1 MEQGLV
7 ETMAAPQLSP
17 AARRRQLR
25 EKAIAGFVTLMAF
38 TGIAA
43 LVLIIVFIAKEALGL
58 FLDAH
63 AREEASLSK
72 MFLPQ
77 VTRAGRPA
85 SFVWQ
90 PVSSVPKVSMI
101 PLFIGTLKTTLVSML
116 VAVPVGVAAALYA
129 AEFAPRR
136 LREII
141 KPVIEL
147 LAGIPSVVLGF
158 FALMVLASFLRGDSA
173 FDSRHTAGV
182 AGLSMALAFLQFLS
196 RLGPQ
201 RLRERLRPLSGLL
214 AGLLAVALGTLVLML
229 LASGV
234 PHVFSFTHRLNAVVA
249 GLALALAIVP
259 VIFTVSEDA
268 LTAVPWSY
276 REASLAL
283 GATPW
288 ETAWKVVLPAAA
300 PGILAACVLGF
311 GRAIGETMI
320 VLMASGNAAIVS
332 ANLGES
338 VRTLSA
344 TIAAEMG
351 EVVVGSPHYSLLFFI
366 GVELFVF
373 TFTLN
378 LIASVWTKKVLKRLT
393 GGAA

>member
-1 MEQGLV
+1 MDRQVAMQQGLTEIMSV
-7 ETMAAPQLSP
+7 PMLSP

-25 EKAIAGFVTLMAF
+25 EKVIAGVITLMAF

-43 LVLIIVFIAKEALGL
+43 LILILVFVAKEALAL
-58 FLDAH
+58 FTESE
-63 AREEASLSK
+63 ARHEASLSK

-77 VTRAGRPA
+77 VARAGRPA
-85 SFVWQ
+85 TFTWQ
-90 PVSSVPKVSMI
+90 PVSNIPKVSMI
-101 PLFIGTLKTTLVSML
+101 PLFIGTLKTTAVSML
-116 VAVPVGVAAALYA
+116 VAVPVGVFGALYA

-136 LREII
+136 LRELL

-158 FALMVLASFLRGDSA
+158 FALMVLA
-173 FDSRHTAGV
+173 T
-182 AGLSMALAFLQFLS
+182 FLQDTF
-196 RLGPQ
+196 
-201 RLRERLRPLSGLL
+201 GLN
-214 AGLLAVALGTLVLML
+214 T
-229 LASGV
+229 
-234 PHVFSFTHRLNAVVA
+234 RLNAVVA
-249 GLALALAIVP
+249 GLGLALAIVP
-259 VIFTVSEDA
+259 VIFTVAEDA
-268 LTAVPWSY
+268 LTAVPRSY

-320 VLMASGNAAIVS
+320 ILMASGNAAIVS
-332 ANLGES
+332 GSFGDS
-338 VRTLSA
+338 VRSLSA

-366 GVELFVF
+366 GVQLFIF
-373 TFTLN
+373 TFVLN
-378 LIASVWTKKVLKRLT
+378 MLASAWTKKVIKRLT
-393 GGAA
+393 GSAS

>member
-1 MEQGLV
+1 MDRQVSMQGQGLV
-7 ETMAAPQLSP
+7 GTAAVAPRLSS

-25 EKAIAGFVTLMAF
+25 EKVIAGIITAMAF

-43 LVLIIVFIAKEALGL
+43 LVLILVFVAKEALGL
-58 FLDAH
+58 FLDAE
-63 AREEASLSK
+63 ARHEASPSK

-77 VTRAGRPA
+77 VVRAGKPPA
-85 SFVWQ
+85 FVWQ

-116 VAVPVGVAAALYA
+116 VAVPVGVAAALFV
-129 AEFAPRR
+129 AEFASRR
-136 LREII
+136 LRELL
-141 KPVIEL
+141 KPTIEM

-158 FALMVLASFLRGDSA
+158 VALMVFASFMQDTFGLG
-173 FDSRHTAGV
+173 SRLNALV
-182 AGLSMALAFLQFLS
+182 AGLGLS
-196 RLGPQ
+196 
-201 RLRERLRPLSGLL
+201 
-214 AGLLAVALGTLVLML
+214 
-229 LASGV
+229 
-234 PHVFSFTHRLNAVVA
+234 
-249 GLALALAIVP
+249 LAIVP
-259 VIFTVSEDA
+259 VIFTVAEDA
-268 LTAVPWSY
+268 LTAVPRSY

-332 ANLGES
+332 ASLSDS

-373 TFTLN
+373 TFLLN
-378 LIASVWTKKVLKRLT
+378 MLANTWTRRVLKRLS
-393 GGAA
+393 GAGA

>member
-1 MEQGLV
+1 MDRQVSMQGQGLV
-7 ETMAAPQLSP
+7 GMVAVAPKLSS

-25 EKAIAGFVTLMAF
+25 EKVIAGVITAMAF

-43 LVLIIVFIAKEALGL
+43 LVLILVFVAKEALAL
-58 FLDAH
+58 FLDAE
-63 AREEASLSK
+63 ARHEASLSK

-85 SFVWQ
+85 TFMWQ

-101 PLFIGTLKTTLVSML
+101 PLFIGTLKTTLVSMV
-116 VAVPVGVAAALYA
+116 VAVPVGVAGALFA

-136 LREII
+136 LREVL
-141 KPVIEL
+141 KPTIEL

-158 FALMVLASFLRGDSA
+158 FVLMVLASFMQDTFGVS
-173 FDSRHTAGV
+173 SRLNALV
-182 AGLSMALAFLQFLS
+182 AGLGLS
-196 RLGPQ
+196 
-201 RLRERLRPLSGLL
+201 
-214 AGLLAVALGTLVLML
+214 
-229 LASGV
+229 
-234 PHVFSFTHRLNAVVA
+234 
-249 GLALALAIVP
+249 LAIVP
-259 VIFTVSEDA
+259 VIFTVTEDA
-268 LTAVPWSY
+268 LTAVPRSY

-332 ANLGES
+332 ASLTDS
-338 VRTLSA
+338 ARTLSA

-351 EVVVGSPHYSLLFFI
+351 EVVVGSPHYSLLFFL
-366 GVELFVF
+366 GVELFLF
-373 TFTLN
+373 TFILN
-378 LIASVWTKKVLKRLT
+378 MVANTWTRRVLKRLS
-393 GGAA
+393 GAGA

>member
-1 MEQGLV
+1 MDRQAIMEQGLSQPLV
-7 ETMAAPQLSP
+7 APSLSP

-25 EKAIAGFVTLMAF
+25 EKVIAGLITLMAF

-43 LVLIIVFIAKEALGL
+43 LILIIIFVAKEALGL
-58 FLDAH
+58 FMDAE
-63 AREEASLSK
+63 ARHEASLSK
-72 MFLPQ
+72 MFLAQDVP
-77 VTRAGRPA
+77 VGRPA
-85 SFVWQ
+85 FRWQ
-90 PVSSVPKVSMI
+90 PVSKVPKVSMI
-101 PLFIGTLKTTLVSML
+101 PLFVGTLKTTVVSMM
-116 VAVPVGVAAALYA
+116 VAVPLGVFGALFA

-136 LREII
+136 LRELL

-158 FALMVLASFLRGDSA
+158 FALMVMSTVVKDVFH
-173 FDSRHTAGV
+173 FD
-182 AGLSMALAFLQFLS
+182 
-196 RLGPQ
+196 
-201 RLRERLRPLSGLL
+201 RPLNAML
-214 AGLLAVALGTLVLML
+214 AGLG
-229 LASGV
+229 
-234 PHVFSFTHRLNAVVA
+234 
-249 GLALALAIVP
+249 LALAIVP

-268 LTAVPWSY
+268 LTAVPRSY

-320 VLMASGNAAIVS
+320 VLMASGNADVISWSLGDS
-332 ANLGES
+332 ARS
-338 VRTLSA
+338 LSA

-366 GVELFVF
+366 GVQLFLF
-373 TFTLN
+373 TFVLN
-378 LIASVWTKKVLKRLT
+378 MLASTWTRRVVRKLT

>member
-1 MEQGLV
+1 MDRETVMQQGLA
-7 ETMAAPQLSP
+7 ETMVAPPLSP

-25 EKAIAGFVTLMAF
+25 EKVIAGVITAMAF

-43 LVLIIVFIAKEALGL
+43 LVLIIVFVAKEALAL

-63 AREEASLSK
+63 AREEASLAK
-72 MFLPQ
+72 MFTPQ
-77 VTRAGRPA
+77 VTRVGRPA
-85 SFVWQ
+85 GFVWQ

-101 PLFIGTLKTTLVSML
+101 PLFIGTLKTTAVSML
-116 VAVPVGVAAALYA
+116 VAVPVGVAGALFA

-136 LREII
+136 LRELL

-158 FALMVLASFLRGDSA
+158 FALMVLA
-173 FDSRHTAGV
+173 T
-182 AGLSMALAFLQFLS
+182 FLQDLF
-196 RLGPQ
+196 G
-201 RLRERLRPLSGLL
+201 
-214 AGLLAVALGTLVLML
+214 
-229 LASGV
+229 
-234 PHVFSFTHRLNAVVA
+234 FTYRLNAVVA
-249 GLALALAIVP
+249 GLGLALAIVP

-268 LTAVPWSY
+268 LTAVPRSY

-332 ANLGES
+332 ASLGDS
-338 VRTLSA
+338 VRSLSA

-373 TFTLN
+373 TFVLN
-378 LIASVWTKKVLKRLT
+378 MVAASWTKKVLKRLT
-393 GGAA
+393 GGAG

>member
-1 MEQGLV
+1 MTTTV
-7 ETMAAPQLSP
+7 APRLSS

-25 EKAIAGFVTLMAF
+25 EKVIAGFITAVAF

-43 LVLIIVFIAKEALGL
+43 LVLILVFVAKEALQL
-58 FLDAH
+58 FLDAQ
-63 AREEASLSK
+63 ARQEASLSK

-77 VTRAGRPA
+77 VVRANRPPA
-85 SFVWQ
+85 FVWQ

-101 PLFIGTLKTTLVSML
+101 PLFIGTLKTTLVSMV
-116 VAVPVGVAAALYA
+116 VAVPVGVAGALFA

-136 LREII
+136 LREIL
-141 KPVIEL
+141 KPTIEL

-158 FALMVLASFLRGDSA
+158 FALMVLASFMQDTFGLG
-173 FDSRHTAGV
+173 SRLNAIV
-182 AGLSMALAFLQFLS
+182 AGL
-196 RLGPQ
+196 G
-201 RLRERLRPLSGLL
+201 
-214 AGLLAVALGTLVLML
+214 
-229 LASGV
+229 
-234 PHVFSFTHRLNAVVA
+234 
-249 GLALALAIVP
+249 LALAIVP
-259 VIFTVSEDA
+259 VIFTVAEDA
-268 LTAVPWSY
+268 LTAVPRSY

-320 VLMASGNAAIVS
+320 VLMASGNAAITS
-332 ANLGES
+332 ASLTDS
-338 VRTLSA
+338 VRSMSA

-366 GVELFVF
+366 GVELFLF
-373 TFTLN
+373 TFVLN
-378 LIASVWTKKVLKRLT
+378 MLANVWTKKVLQRLS
-393 GGAA
+393 GAGA

>member
-1 MEQGLV
+1 MDTDAVMPQDLA
-7 ETMAAPQLSP
+7 ETRVAPRLSP

-25 EKAIAGFVTLMAF
+25 EKLIAGLITAMAF

-43 LVLIIVFIAKEALGL
+43 LVLILVFVAKEALAL

-77 VTRAGRPA
+77 VTRQGRPPG
-85 SFVWQ
+85 FVWQ

-101 PLFIGTLKTTLVSML
+101 PLFVGTLKTTLVSMV
-116 VAVPVGVAAALYA
+116 VAVPVGVAGALFA

-136 LREII
+136 LREFL

-158 FALMVLASFLRGDSA
+158 FALMVLA
-173 FDSRHTAGV
+173 T
-182 AGLSMALAFLQFLS
+182 FLQ
-196 RLGPQ
+196 
-201 RLRERLRPLSGLL
+201 E
-214 AGLLAVALGTLVLML
+214 
-229 LASGV
+229 
-234 PHVFSFTHRLNAVVA
+234 VFGFTYRLNAVVV
-249 GLALALAIVP
+249 GLGLALAIVP

-268 LTAVPWSY
+268 LTAVPRSY

-300 PGILAACVLGF
+300 PGVLAACVLGF

-332 ANLGES
+332 ASLGDS
-338 VRTLSA
+338 VRSLSA
-344 TIAAEMG
+344 TIAAEIG

-366 GVELFVF
+366 GVELFIF
-373 TFTLN
+373 TFILN
-378 LIASVWTKKVLKRLT
+378 MVAATWTKKVLKRLT
-393 GGAA
+393 GGGS